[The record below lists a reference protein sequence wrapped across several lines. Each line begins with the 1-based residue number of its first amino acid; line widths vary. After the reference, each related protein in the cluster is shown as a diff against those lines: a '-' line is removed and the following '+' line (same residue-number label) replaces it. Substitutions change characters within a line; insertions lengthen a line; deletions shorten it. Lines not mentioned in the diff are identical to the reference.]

1 MLISSIKNYKNIL
14 KIFPQ
19 LDIVFDFL
27 LNNIS
32 NKTVDGKYDIT
43 KDIYAV
49 VANSQ
54 PKPKEEQL
62 LEAHKKYID
71 LQYIITNTD
80 NIGWKF
86 LDKSF
91 RIYKRYN
98 KKNDISFYK
107 TKPDIFFKLKKG
119 EFVIF
124 FPEDTHAPLCNLKKV
139 KKCIVKIPKEYL
151 GG

>member
-1 MLISSIKNYKNIL
+1 MLISSIKNHKNIL
-14 KIFPQ
+14 KFFPQ

-27 LNNIS
+27 LNKVS
-32 NKTVDGKYDIT
+32 SKTIDGKYNIT

-49 VANSQ
+49 VANSE

-71 LQYIITNTD
+71 LQYILVNTD

-91 RIYKRYN
+91 KISKRYN

-107 TKPDIFFKLKKG
+107 NKPDIFFKLKKG
-119 EFVIF
+119 DFVIF
-124 FPEDTHAPLCNLKKV
+124 FPEDAHAPLCNLKKV
-139 KKCIVKIPKEYL
+139 KKCIIKIPKEYL

>member
-1 MLISSIKNYKNIL
+1 MLISSIKNHKNIL
-14 KIFPQ
+14 KFFPQ

-27 LNNIS
+27 LNKVS
-32 NKTVDGKYDIT
+32 SKTIDGKYNIT

-49 VANSQ
+49 VANSE

-71 LQYIITNTD
+71 LQYILVNTD

-91 RIYKRYN
+91 KISKRYN

-107 TKPDIFFKLKKG
+107 NKPDIFFKLKKG
-119 EFVIF
+119 DFVIF
-124 FPEDTHAPLCNLKKV
+124 FPEDAHAPICNLKKV
-139 KKCIVKIPKEYL
+139 KKCIIKIPKEYL

>member
-1 MLISSIKNYKNIL
+1 MLISSIKNHKNIL
-14 KIFPQ
+14 KFFPQ

-27 LNNIS
+27 LNKVS
-32 NKTVDGKYDIT
+32 SKTIDGKYNIA

-49 VANSQ
+49 VANSE

-71 LQYIITNTD
+71 LQYILVNTD

-91 RIYKRYN
+91 KISKRYN

-107 TKPDIFFKLKKG
+107 NKPDIFFKLKKG
-119 EFVIF
+119 DFVIF
-124 FPEDTHAPLCNLKKV
+124 FPEDAHAPLCNLKKV
-139 KKCIVKIPKEYL
+139 KKCIIKIPKEYL